1 MSGSRFPAC
10 HWCDLSQE
18 CPPPP
23 QKQSLM
29 QGLMDGDR
37 QLQGYEMAWVDGR
50 LALALTL
57 ASCGW
62 LQLKRRPAHLVRRA
76 SSKVL

>member
-1 MSGSRFPAC
+1 
-10 HWCDLSQE
+10 
-18 CPPPP
+18 
-23 QKQSLM
+23 M

-50 LALALTL
+50 MALALTL

-62 LQLKRRPAHLVRRA
+62 LAAAEEKPAHLVRRA